1 MFPSYQQN
9 GFLSQPEDLNDY
21 VKKIKTMDEKTV
33 ITYKKRWEWL
43 LSSKRY
49 CSNADTLPKKIT
61 SIIRNLEFYT
71 TNSELR
77 HSTYRQYRASV
88 FFGLAATHILL
99 TEDKIKETDLDDGLD
114 FSFLEETYLALN
126 AKNIAFNDAVI
137 TQKRTSAHKVKF
149 FPYEFYEYLKKKA
162 NPEGKIFNTSKLTKL
177 DMLYFF
183 VEANLIVGLRPI
195 EWLNAKIYS
204 RIEDRCL
211 VLSVSNA
218 KNSNGRANGDQR
230 ELLLKKINIE
240 ELNAIMRFFILFH
253 SELKKETTLF
263 LQKQMNFT
271 KSPVFRDLKNNDV
284 LNYISANFEPTF
296 MNLPL
301 SEVVDKAN
309 GAKSGLASH
318 YLNSLQKKMYFEYR
332 LFCKEHN
339 GDKEFKPTMYSTRHQ
354 CIANAKSAKVNRF
367 EIAAFFGHVSIE
379 TSSIHYGKAWHGWS
393 KFDFRPTLE
402 SILAVENSLPY
413 LESEYSYKAESKP
426 QLNIGDQGVE
436 FTSTD
441 HLFDLQDKNGNFD
454 LG

>member
-162 NPEGKIFNTSKLTKL
+162 NPEGKIFNTLKLTKL